1 MPDTAP
7 TASPGASGAGA
18 HTAADDGHHLARGA
32 AANTLVLFASN
43 FRALFVLLIARV
55 LGEAAL
61 GRFGMAFATTELLSK
76 AGMLGFDNSII
87 PFVAARAGAGD
98 RDGARRVLRQAL
110 WVAGVVSTM
119 VVLAA
124 GPVLV
129 WLATRRGLDAFSG
142 GAVIMLVAL
151 PGIAVARISTGASR
165 AVLSMRN
172 EFYSRGI
179 TETWVTIGTF
189 VVAIAIGIRSSA
201 PALAVAAGSTAAA
214 AVAMA
219 LASRALNARIGAV
232 RLKPDTTE
240 DLPVRLK
247 PDTTEDLLVRLKPD
261 MTQDLAGA
269 GVVSGFSRTSPA
281 RGDTIADMVRFSWP
295 IAASSLLTVLVMR
308 VDVLLL
314 GTYVNRAPGV
324 SVESFGVFCVCAELA
339 GGMRK
344 VRQVFDP
351 IFAPIVATRA
361 LSADRAALRDTVAG
375 PGRWVLAA
383 QLPLVGALTLSG
395 GALLSLY
402 GAGFR
407 EGATWLALLALAHA
421 ANTFAGLVETL
432 LMIERPALNLVNAAA
447 TVAVQVA
454 AGVILIPRHGVT
466 GAALAMCLGFA
477 LQGVMRFVEVRHVFG
492 WSWPWRTLGRPLV
505 AFTLAFAPA
514 AALRLVDAGWTELAS
529 GGIFLGGYVLAW
541 IWLGPDP
548 ADRDVWRR
556 LVRRRA

>member
-1 MPDTAP
+1 MPDTETTVP
-7 TASPGASGAGA
+7 PPGASGAGA
-18 HTAADDGHHLARGA
+18 QAAADDGHHLARGA
-32 AANTLVLFASN
+32 VANVLVLLASN
-43 FRALFVLLIARV
+43 FRAVFVFLIARV

-98 RDGARRVLRQAL
+98 REGARRVLRQAL
-110 WVAGVVSTM
+110 WVAGLVSTA

-124 GPVLV
+124 GPLLA

-142 GAVIMLVAL
+142 GAVIMLLAL

-189 VVAIAIGIRSSA
+189 VAAIAIGIRSSA
-201 PALAVAAGSTAAA
+201 PALAVASGSTAAA
-214 AVAMA
+214 AVAMV
-219 LASRALNARIGAV
+219 LASRAVNARIGTSPA
-232 RLKPDTTE
+232 
-240 DLPVRLK
+240 
-247 PDTTEDLLVRLKPD
+247 
-261 MTQDLAGA
+261 
-269 GVVSGFSRTSPA
+269 SRTSPA
-281 RGDTIADMVRFSWP
+281 RDDTIPTMVRFSWP

-395 GALLSLY
+395 GAVLSLY

-407 EGATWLALLALAHA
+407 DGATWLALLALAHA
-421 ANTFAGLVETL
+421 TNTFAGLVETL
-432 LMIERPALNLVNAAA
+432 LMIERPSLNLVNAAT

-454 AGVILIPRHGVT
+454 VGVLLIPRHGVT
-466 GAALAMCLGFA
+466 GAALAMCVGFA

-505 AFTLAFAPA
+505 AFALAFAPA
-514 AALRLVDAGWTELAS
+514 AALRLVDADWTELAS